1 MGKQKNEIA
10 NRRIRIRFLNHTRRD
25 RKLRSLINGFKK
37 FKADVKKTNP
47 KADFSGIAFYQFRQR
62 NFLQPKP
69 EYSELIKYLAN
80 KKNSFSDKKLE
91 FDSNIFEV
99 PEPFSL
105 IENYTETSIFLKK
118 LFNALYYQSFE
129 HIFIDYKNCSYI
141 DVGASMCMDIILADF
156 IKHYKAS
163 VASRHT
169 IKVKGITPLNFD
181 KENIKEVLQ
190 SIGAFKTLKEFN
202 VKFNNILA
210 FPIITGSKKD
220 INLPCQREVDITKTV
235 DYIIECLANLN
246 KTLTGPAETNL
257 YKVIGEVIQNA
268 DEHSDTTNRYSIG
281 YFQKNVSKN
290 ETFGIFNL
298 AILNFGNTFY
308 ETFKNPNCENI
319 EVVKQMKELS
329 AKYTSRN
336 LFYQKEFEEETLWTL
351 YALQDGVTRMAD
363 WDRGNG
369 AIRFIENFYSLK
381 GKSDND
387 NISKMVI
394 TSGHTRIIFDGTYDI
409 VEKPRGKSNKMY
421 KMMTLN
427 KEGDIEIKP
436 DANYVRYEKNY
447 FPGTL
452 ISVKIR
458 IDFEN
463 TENI

>member
-1 MGKQKNEIA
+1 MDKTRIHIL
-10 NRRIRIRFLNHTRRD
+10 NRRTKKRFLKRIRRE
-25 RKLRSLINGFKK
+25 RKLRSLIKGFNK
-37 FKADVKKTNP
+37 FKADVKALNP
-47 KADFSGIAFYQFRQR
+47 EADFKGIAFHHIRQR
-62 NFLQPKP
+62 HFLKSKP
-69 EYSELIKYLAN
+69 EYSELIQYLAN
-80 KKNSFSDKKLE
+80 KKNSFSDKNLE
-91 FDSNIFEV
+91 FDSNIFEI

-105 IENYTETSIFLKK
+105 IDNYVETSKFLKK
-118 LFNALYYQSFE
+118 LFNALYFQSYE
-129 HIFIDYKNCSYI
+129 HIFIDYKNCTYI

-156 IKHYKAS
+156 IKHYKTS
-163 VASRHT
+163 VAARHT
-169 IKVKGITPLNFD
+169 IKVNEITPINFE
-181 KENIKEVLQ
+181 KENIKEVLL

-220 INLPCQREVDITKTV
+220 SNLPCQREIDITKTV

-246 KTLTGPAETNL
+246 KTLTGLAETNL

-281 YFQKNVSKN
+281 YFQKNISEN
-290 ETFGIFNL
+290 ETYGIFNL

-308 ETFKNPNCENI
+308 ETFKSPNCENV
-319 EVVKQMKELS
+319 EVVSQMKELS

-336 LFYQKEFEEETLWTL
+336 LFFQKEFEEETLWTL
-351 YALQDGVTRMAD
+351 YALQDGVTRIAD

-369 AIRFIENFYSLK
+369 AIRFIENFYALK
-381 GKSDND
+381 GKSDCD

-394 TSGHTRIIFDGTYDI
+394 TSGHTRIIFDGKYEI
-409 VEKPRGKSNKMY
+409 VERPRGKLNKMY
-421 KMMTLN
+421 KMMTFN

-436 DANYVRYEKNY
+436 DPEYVRYEKNY

-458 IDFEN
+458 IDYEN